1 MTYTPTQD
9 QRPKS
14 HLLAVSTVNRRLA
27 LAVGTAWLAMG
38 SVSAQA
44 AGTIAGTDIVNV
56 AQATYDGPS
65 GGAPITIDSNI
76 VTIKVDELL
85 DVTVVSSD
93 PGDVTTSPGLTAQVL
108 TYQVTNTG
116 NGSEAFTLS
125 ADTAKPGDEFDTT
138 FEQIILDTND
148 NGVYDPGVDTI
159 YTPGT
164 NDPVLGPDES
174 TNVFVLSTIPAAA
187 ADTERAEVEFSA
199 VANTGSGAPGDV
211 FAGEG
216 DGGGDAVVGS
226 TGASG
231 EASGFFLIQ
240 AAEITLLKSVTI
252 LDPFGGAEA
261 IPGAVMTYQL
271 VATATGTGNLVNLA
285 ITDDIPA
292 DTTYTVESITLEGA
306 ALTDDA
312 SDADAGSYDGS
323 SVAVSLGTLP
333 GGQTRT
339 ITFQVTID

>member
-1 MTYTPTQD
+1 MNCIEKQTCE
-9 QRPKS
+9 RPAYP
-14 HLLAVSTVNRRLA
+14 LAKHSIRRQLSF
-27 LAVGTAWLAMG
+27 AVGAAALFLAPT
-38 SVSAQA
+38 SAHA
-44 AGTIAGTDIVNV
+44 AGTVAGTDIVNV
-56 AQATYDGPS
+56 AQATFDGPP
-65 GGAPITIDSNI
+65 GDPPVTIDSNI

-93 PGDVTTSPGLTAQVL
+93 PGDVATSPGSTAQVT

-138 FEQIILDTND
+138 FEQIILDTNG

-164 NDPVLGPDES
+164 NDPVLAPDES
-174 TNVFVLSTIPAAA
+174 ITVFILSTIPASAN
-187 ADTERAEVEFSA
+187 DGDRAEIELAA
-199 VANTGSGAPGDV
+199 VANTGSGTPGDI
-211 FAGEG
+211 FAGQG

-226 TGASG
+226 TGAND
-231 EASGFFLIQ
+231 EDSGFFVVQ
-240 AAEITLLKSVTI
+240 TAEITLVKSATI
-252 LDPFGGAEA
+252 VDPFGGATA
-261 IPGAVMTYQL
+261 VPGSVIFYQL
-271 VATATGTGNLVNLA
+271 VATTTGTGNLANLA

-292 DTTYTVESITLEGA
+292 DTTYNAETITLEGA
-306 ALTDDA
+306 PLSDSA
-312 SDADAGSYDGS
+312 SDADAGSFDGS
-323 SVAVSLGTLP
+323 SIAVALGTVP